1 MVGVS
6 ARAGVATT
14 PAKAV
19 AHSVAAVIQ
28 AIVRRA
34 GGQAD
39 PVEPDGAAEPLP
51 PPRPLEEL
59 MAELDD
65 LIGLAEVKAEVRRI
79 TDLIRVGELRAQVDL
94 PVAER
99 QEIDA
104 LWTALEDAARQVRA
118 QNEINGAVIA
128 ASRNHVER
136 TLAILRG
143 RDSLDFLYDQDS
155 RKVFGGRNQ
164 PIAKA

>member
-1 MVGVS
+1 MTLAMRVRDELNALEGLGEALRQEYDALKS
-6 ARAGVATT
+6 RDLAGLER
-14 PAKAV
+14 AV
-19 AHSVAAVIQ
+19 AEKQSCAERLRGLIAA
-28 AIVRRA
+28 R
-34 GGQAD
+34 
-39 PVEPDGAAEPLP
+39 
-51 PPRPLEEL
+51 
-59 MAELDD
+59 LDD
-65 LIGLAEVKAEVRRI
+65 LKQRGIAADAGDLAALVK
-79 TDLIRVGELRAQVDL
+79 TL

-99 QEIDA
+99 QEIDT

>member
-1 MVGVS
+1 MMLAMRVRDELNALEGLGEALRQEYDALKS
-6 ARAGVATT
+6 RDLAGLER
-14 PAKAV
+14 AV
-19 AHSVAAVIQ
+19 AEKQSCAERLRGLIAA
-28 AIVRRA
+28 R
-34 GGQAD
+34 
-39 PVEPDGAAEPLP
+39 
-51 PPRPLEEL
+51 
-59 MAELDD
+59 LDD
-65 LIGLAEVKAEVRRI
+65 LKQRGIAADAGDLAALVE
-79 TDLIRVGELRAQVDL
+79 TL
-94 PVAER
+94 PAAER

>member
-1 MVGVS
+1 MTL
-6 ARAGVATT
+6 ATRMRDELGALEGLRDALRQEYDVLRSRDL
-14 PAKAV
+14 PGLERAV
-19 AHSVAAVIQ
+19 AEKQRCAERLRGLIAA
-28 AIVRRA
+28 R
-34 GGQAD
+34 
-39 PVEPDGAAEPLP
+39 
-51 PPRPLEEL
+51 
-59 MAELDD
+59 LDD
-65 LIGLAEVKAEVRRI
+65 LKQRGIAADAGDLAALVE
-79 TDLIRVGELRAQVDL
+79 TL

-104 LWTALEDAARQVRA
+104 LWAALEQSAQQLRA

-128 ASRNHVER
+128 ASRNHAER